1 MNIGKIYGHIKN
13 FLSEDRIFV
22 NEPMKNHTS
31 FKIGGEADIM
41 VVPSTKD
48 QIIELIKY
56 CNEESIP
63 LFIMG
68 NGSNLLVGDRGI
80 RGVVLKIAGSFS
92 DISVDGDRMHVE
104 TGILMSSLSHKALEE
119 ELSGLEFASGI
130 PGTLG
135 GALAM
140 NAGAYGGE
148 IKDVTRCVTAVDLEG
163 NIVELKEDMLEFG
176 YRTSRIQREGLIAL
190 EAILELKKGDPA
202 IIKETMNDLI
212 RRRREK
218 QPLSYPSGGSVFK
231 RPEGYYAGKLIQDSG
246 LKGYQ
251 IGGAQVST
259 KHAGFIINL
268 GDATCADVVRLIEAI
283 QDRVYREF
291 GVELSPELKVV
302 GEE

>member
-268 GDATCADVVRLIEAI
+268 GDATCADVVRLIETI
-283 QDRVYREF
+283 QDKVYREF

>member
-1 MNIGKIYGHIKN
+1 M
-13 FLSEDRIFV
+13 
-22 NEPMKNHTS
+22 
-31 FKIGGEADIM
+31 
-41 VVPSTKD
+41 
-48 QIIELIKY
+48 
-56 CNEESIP
+56 
-63 LFIMG
+63 
-68 NGSNLLVGDRGI
+68 
-80 RGVVLKIAGSFS
+80 
-92 DISVDGDRMHVE
+92 
-104 TGILMSSLSHKALEE
+104 
-119 ELSGLEFASGI
+119 
-130 PGTLG
+130 
-135 GALAM
+135 
-140 NAGAYGGE
+140 
-148 IKDVTRCVTAVDLEG
+148 DLEG
-163 NIVELKEDMLEFG
+163 NIVELREDMLEFG

-190 EAILELKKGDPA
+190 EATLELEKGDPA

-268 GDATCADVVRLIEAI
+268 GDATCADVVRLIETI
-283 QDRVYREF
+283 QDKVYREF